1 MNLLLAIVLL
11 HYVWFFDC
19 SLLQQT
25 AHCSISDFQFH
36 AKLCNLL
43 ALFRLMYYYFAYFIS
58 YFICYSYDL
67 TVKYWGSISPL
78 SVCIFILV
86 QSHREITQAVQNTA
100 DLDNESKL
108 NFLGIFSFVSS
119 LPIDLSVGFQRML

>member
-1 MNLLLAIVLL
+1 MSSMSLLLAIVLL

-25 AHCSISDFQFH
+25 AQRSISDIQFH

-78 SVCIFILV
+78 SVCMFILV
-86 QSHREITQAVQNTA
+86 ESHREMTQAAQDSASLVQVKFFRDFQFSLQFA
-100 DLDNESKL
+100 HR
-108 NFLGIFSFVSS
+108 FL
-119 LPIDLSVGFQRML
+119 PVGF

>member
-1 MNLLLAIVLL
+1 MQSQDAVRAKWNLLRNCFKDQFLLSIKNKFKLSSMNLLLAIVLL

-25 AHCSISDFQFH
+25 AQRSISDFQFH

-43 ALFRLMYYYFAYFIS
+43 VLFRLMYYYFAYFIS

-78 SVCIFILV
+78 NVVIFILGKKGKSYR
-86 QSHREITQAVQNTA
+86 QPNT
-100 DLDNESKL
+100 
-108 NFLGIFSFVSS
+108 
-119 LPIDLSVGFQRML
+119 